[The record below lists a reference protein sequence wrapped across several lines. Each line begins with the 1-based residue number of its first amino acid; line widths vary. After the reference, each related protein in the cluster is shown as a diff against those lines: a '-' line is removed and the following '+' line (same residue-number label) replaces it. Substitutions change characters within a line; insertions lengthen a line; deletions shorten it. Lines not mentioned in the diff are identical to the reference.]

1 MLGMTRRRTTKMRTK
16 RRRSFNQLINS
27 LKLLNEFKMT
37 SRVTI

>member
-16 RRRSFNQLINS
+16 SRRFFNQLINS
-27 LKLLNEFKMT
+27 LKLLNEFKMI